1 MSRELGPPAQTPS
14 ARAVPVAIPTPNLSL
29 VRTVLIALNLIGAAS
44 FLAELIFLRHFN
56 EPLQY
61 VAITAASLGV
71 IGTLVAISKNTLARG
86 FTLFAGV
93 AMMLA
98 GGVGFGIHLWRNH
111 TYLPDQGVW
120 GALTGPAPVMA
131 PLALANIGLMLLV
144 AVWLA
149 RTPQAR

>member
-1 MSRELGPPAQTPS
+1 MNSEGGPS
-14 ARAVPVAIPTPNLSL
+14 ARTVNPLRIPVPNLPL
-29 VRTVLIALNLIGAAS
+29 VRAVLIGLNLVGAAS

-56 EPLQY
+56 EPLQWIA
-61 VAITAASLGV
+61 VAAASLGV
-71 IGTLVAISKNTLARG
+71 IGTLAAISRNIVARG
-86 FTLFAGV
+86 FTLFAGA

-98 GGVGFGIHLWRNH
+98 GGTGFGIHLYRNH

-144 AVWLA
+144 AIWLTRA
-149 RTPQAR
+149 PQTR

>member
-1 MSRELGPPAQTPS
+1 MNRELEPSTRAAVISGQIPA
-14 ARAVPVAIPTPNLSL
+14 PNLSL
-29 VRTVLIALNLIGAAS
+29 VRTVLIGLNLIGAAS

-61 VAITAASLGV
+61 IAITAASLGV
-71 IGTLVAISKNTLARG
+71 IGSLVAISRNTIAHG

-98 GGVGFGIHLWRNH
+98 GGTGFGIHLWRNH

-144 AVWLA
+144 AVWLT
-149 RTPQAR
+149 RTPRTR